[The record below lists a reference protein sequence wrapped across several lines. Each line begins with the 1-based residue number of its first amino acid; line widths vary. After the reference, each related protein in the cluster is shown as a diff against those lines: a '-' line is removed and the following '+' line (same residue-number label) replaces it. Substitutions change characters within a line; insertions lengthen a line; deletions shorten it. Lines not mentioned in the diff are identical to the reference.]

1 MSIREVRQQ
10 AQVPK
15 SLVKEVMAKKGVTI
29 LALAEKTSLSTRLIR
44 RARTEEIKL
53 CKLETLAILAEGLG
67 VGIKDLFEDID
78 SSPEHSSEGGGH
90 GQ

>member
-15 SLVKEVMAKKGVTI
+15 SLVKEVMAEKGVTI

-67 VGIKDLFEDID
+67 VGIKDLFEDI
-78 SSPEHSSEGGGH
+78 
-90 GQ
+90 

>member
-1 MSIREVRQQ
+1 MSIRERRQAIQ
-10 AQVPK
+10 GPT
-15 SLVKEVMAKKGVTI
+15 SLVKKLMEEKGVTI
-29 LALAEKTSLSTRLIR
+29 AQLVEQTGLSSRLIL
-44 RARTEEIKL
+44 RARGEEIKL